1 MGSRFLRYLALA
13 VLILVFWFPL
23 LWMLSYSLR
32 PIGLPPPTKPE
43 FFVPPLAFENY
54 WRVNDYMAIAPLMVN
69 SLQIAGIAVLLT
81 LLTASWAGLAIAQL
95 PHGTRA
101 FLLALSVALMLVP
114 AVSTW
119 VPRFIFFTN
128 LGWVD
133 TILPLLAPAVMGTSP
148 FYVILFYV
156 SFARIPPEL
165 YDAARLDG
173 ANALQ
178 VWYLVALPMA
188 RAAVIAVTV
197 LSFAVYWSSYVEP
210 FLYLQ
215 SESNYTFPV
224 AVRLLE
230 QAHQSNFP
238 VLMAASVIM
247 VAPVI
252 LVFAFAQRYF
262 LQGSDAL
269 ARFLGRGDGAF
280 D

>member
-1 MGSRFLRYLALA
+1 MGSRLLRYLALS

-54 WRVNDYMAIAPLMVN
+54 WRVNDYMAITPLMVN
-69 SLQIAGIAVLLT
+69 SLRIAGIAVPLT

-95 PHGTRA
+95 PRAARA

-156 SFARIPPEL
+156 SFARIPSEL

-178 VWYLVALPMA
+178 VWYLVALPLA
-188 RAAVIAVTV
+188 RAAVIAVAV

-215 SESNYTFPV
+215 SEAHYTFPV

-230 QAHQSNFP
+230 QAHPSNFP

-252 LVFAFAQRYF
+252 LLFAFAQRYF

-269 ARFLGRGDGAF
+269 AQFLGRGGDAF
-280 D
+280 E